1 MPDLKEGWKDVGF
14 TPGQQQESQKGAEAS
29 VEDRRPHLLE
39 TLDGDSLPVE
49 ALLAEEEHGD
59 VGRVVQG

>member
-1 MPDLKEGWKDVGF
+1 
-14 TPGQQQESQKGAEAS
+14 

-39 TLDGDSLPVE
+39 TLDGDGLPVE

-59 VGRVVQG
+59 VGRVVQGQAHAEDEDDGGHDLK